1 MSLDSLFQHILL
13 TEQQAQQKRRLMQE
27 VKLETRNYHE
37 KINVLAEELSK
48 AKAELEFKVQDL
60 SEKLFHQQL
69 LKKRQDGLTEQ
80 KDKLV
85 EENRQLLA
93 LLEDLEKSMAEEQS
107 KFMQEVSDFNNAYAL
122 TNNRE
127 LLIKKQAKAEICNL
141 EREACTL
148 RNEMERMEQE
158 NVQLNALHLQRN
170 SLKEEL
176 GELQPKLKG
185 LNMNWKYIKMV
196 ALIRCTRCFVQKLN
210 FCRRNCPDEDRRTSL
225 DQIFE
230 AYKRLLFCPLPFS
243 LGCFFSP
250 CCGLF
255 TVRLGKFSG

>member
-185 LNMNWKYIKMV
+185 IEDELKGAVMTTKCLEAEKLKIN
-196 ALIRCTRCFVQKLN
+196 QKPLLDPE
-210 FCRRNCPDEDRRTSL
+210 CLRLKHELEIYQDGGL
-225 DQIFE
+225 DQVYEVLRSEVEFLQT
-230 AYKRLLFCPLPFS
+230 KLSR
-243 LGCFFSP
+243 
-250 CCGLF
+250 
-255 TVRLGKFSG
+255 